1 MTGPVEPADAHANR
15 RLDALTLDVER
26 HAAQAGWDQPTR
38 LYALVETADL
48 LRREPQLAE
57 QVGRSDEPGG
67 LTPVEQ
73 GDLPEHA
80 SIEELLRGIAWPP
93 EVLGSAL
100 CVERLMVPPDAEKDM
115 PQDEQD
121 ALRWLAEHPQRQEVR
136 IVAAVLRDGSR
147 SCALRMRAHD
157 DETSVLTGPDLVPGL
172 SAALA
177 ATLAD

>member
-1 MTGPVEPADAHANR
+1 
-15 RLDALTLDVER
+15 
-26 HAAQAGWDQPTR
+26 
-38 LYALVETADL
+38 
-48 LRREPQLAE
+48 
-57 QVGRSDEPGG
+57 
-67 LTPVEQ
+67 
-73 GDLPEHA
+73 
-80 SIEELLRGIAWPP
+80 
-93 EVLGSAL
+93 
-100 CVERLMVPPDAEKDM
+100 M